1 METKIKGLLIIL
13 LLICLANMPFAYY
26 QLVRFLAMVGFGI
39 LAYQANQQGRLNVA
53 ITYLILAV
61 LFQPIIKI
69 ALGRYLWNVVDVI
82 VAIGLMFSM
91 YIKPKHKD
99 R

>member
-1 METKIKGLLIIL
+1 MERRIKIVLVIL
-13 LLICLANMPFAYY
+13 LLICLANLPYGYY
-26 QLVRFLAMVGFGI
+26 QLVRFLAMLGFGI
-39 LAYQANQQGRLNVA
+39 LAYQENQHGRLNVA
-53 ITYLILAV
+53 ITYLILAF